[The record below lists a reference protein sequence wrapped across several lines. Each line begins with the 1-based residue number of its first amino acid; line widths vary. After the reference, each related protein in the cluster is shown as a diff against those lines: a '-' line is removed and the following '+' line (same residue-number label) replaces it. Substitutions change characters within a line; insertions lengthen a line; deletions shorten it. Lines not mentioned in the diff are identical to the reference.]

1 MHSKVL
7 LTDVFDRFNT
17 IEVYALHAKQLSD
30 FKAKSLEHELKTI
43 MSGVKNKDEE
53 KELRVDSAT
62 GTNKKK
68 KRKTKGTLSNWK
80 DRASNKRE
88 YENKLS
94 K

>member
-17 IEVYALHAKQLSD
+17 IEVYTLHAKQLSD

-62 GTNKKK
+62 GTHLKRKK
-68 KRKTKGTLSNWK
+68 KTKGTLSLKK
-80 DRASNKRE
+80 DRATKKKAYEKMKKR
-88 YENKLS
+88 
-94 K
+94 